1 MNIDQDKLEQ
11 LVLAILYLNS
21 FDDKVGK
28 RAWKGLPWGIL
39 DTLHEK
45 GYISNPVTKSK
56 SVMFSEEGAR
66 LAKTLFEQQ
75 FATKSSVP
83 SRSHPSVG

>member
-21 FDDKVGK
+21 FDYEVGK

-45 GYISNPVTKSK
+45 GTSQIPPRS
-56 SVMFSEEGAR
+56 
-66 LAKTLFEQQ
+66 
-75 FATKSSVP
+75 P
-83 SRSHPSVG
+83 SP